1 MNGDVSDADQN
12 KGSSNNDSSDN
23 EHEDKRSKALQDRRK
38 KYYEERKKRMNKNNK
53 QASISDILNSE
64 EKIIEPETRFLNI
77 KVHTKIYENS
87 YSPKAETENEMIPLV
102 GEIEIADYIT
112 FQELA
117 PKSLAMFNDQ
127 LKDKGHDIEI
137 LVDQSKKC

>member
-1 MNGDVSDADQN
+1 MNGDVADVDQN
-12 KGSSNNDSSDN
+12 KGNDSSDN
-23 EHEDKRSKALQDRRK
+23 EHEDKRMKSLQDRRK
-38 KYYEERKKRMNKNNK
+38 RYYEERKKRMNKNNK
-53 QASISDILNSE
+53 PASISDILNSE
-64 EKIIEPETRFLNI
+64 EKTIEPETRFLNI
-77 KVHTKIYENS
+77 KVHTKISENS
-87 YSPKAETENEMIPLV
+87 YSTKAETENEMIPLV